1 MQHSKLPKAHRE
13 THEGDMQTKTARQI
27 TLSIIIAVISFAG
40 GYSLAIAREPLVRFT
55 PLFST
60 SKTVMDE
67 PIVYPTGSHAKLTGG
82 IIAMAPGVET
92 GWHTHGVPLTGI
104 VLEGELTVDYG
115 PRGQRIYRQGDAI
128 AEAISVPHN
137 GRNSGSGPMRLFAV
151 FLGAEGAANTI
162 PLAAR
167 P

>member
-1 MQHSKLPKAHRE
+1 MQIKQ
-13 THEGDMQTKTARQI
+13 MRQI
-27 TLSIIIAVISFAG
+27 TLAAIIGVVSFAG
-40 GYSLAIAREPLVRFT
+40 GFGFATAREPLVRFT

-67 PIVYPTGSHAKLTGG
+67 PIVYPTGSTAKLTGG
-82 IIAMAPGVET
+82 IIAMSPGDET

-115 PRGQRIYRQGDAI
+115 PRGQRTYRQGDAI
-128 AEAISVPHN
+128 AEAIAVPHN

-151 FLGAEGAANTI
+151 FLGTEGAANTI
-162 PLAAR
+162 PLTVR